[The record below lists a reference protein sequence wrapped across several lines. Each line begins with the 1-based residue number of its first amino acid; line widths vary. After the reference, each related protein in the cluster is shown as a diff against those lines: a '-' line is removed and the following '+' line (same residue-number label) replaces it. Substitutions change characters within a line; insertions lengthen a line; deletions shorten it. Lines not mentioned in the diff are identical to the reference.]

1 MLCNTMLHSQVIIL
15 LWNGSRN
22 SILVTYICRN
32 IKGPARMPTISV
44 GILCFNVV
52 LMFCGLAD
60 VVRYMVIYRQS
71 EQNNTLRTC
80 RGCPTDGEDQA
91 NRSTLCGCVADGLRL
106 VCCPCR
112 GDADEKGQRQAMT
125 FRRWYGRNR
134 ERKRCKD
141 DPKEP
146 TKSRG
151 EI

>member
-22 SILVTYICRN
+22 SILVTYICKNR
-32 IKGPARMPTISV
+32 KGPDRLPTISV
-44 GILCFNVV
+44 GILCFNVS

-60 VVRYMVIYRQS
+60 VVRYMVIYQQR
-71 EQNNTLRTC
+71 ELTLPRMSN
-80 RGCPTDGEDQA
+80 GWSEDQA

-106 VCCPCR
+106 VCCLCR
-112 GDADEKGQRQAMT
+112 GDADGKGQRQART
-125 FRRWYGRNR
+125 FRRWYGWNG

-146 TKSRG
+146 TESRC